1 MLDSVLSP
9 FEMFTILAGAGLLA
23 YLSIFPQ
30 MRA

>member
-9 FEMFTILAGAGLLA
+9 WEMYTILALTGLMV
-23 YLSIFPQ
+23 YLSLFPQ